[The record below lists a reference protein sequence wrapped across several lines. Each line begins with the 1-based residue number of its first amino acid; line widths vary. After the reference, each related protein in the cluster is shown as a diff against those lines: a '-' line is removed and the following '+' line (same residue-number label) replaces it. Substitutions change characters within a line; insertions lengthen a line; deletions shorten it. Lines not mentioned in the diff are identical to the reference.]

1 PRCTTIAVRLRSMR
15 FGHAMIDDVMKV
27 RLIAASLVAALL
39 AGPVVLDACLFTCHT
54 STSTQ
59 AHEDSGATS
68 CHHATEES
76 DARVEPPPASC
87 GHDHSPAPSIASPVQ
102 SSSSYASLPAVVN
115 DAASAACDVVRAL
128 AASHCGSP
136 PGIHRKPAVP
146 LRV

>member
-1 PRCTTIAVRLRSMR
+1 
-15 FGHAMIDDVMKV
+15 MIDDVMKV

-59 AHEDSGATS
+59 ADEDSGATS
-68 CHHATEES
+68 CHQATEES

-87 GHDHSPAPSIASPVQ
+87 GHDHTPAPLTMTAKERGVDARVDAACVVVDSLATHSPAPIEFRVAS
-102 SSSSYASLPAVVN
+102 AVVP
-115 DAASAACDVVRAL
+115 DTRSGPACSL
-128 AASHCGSP
+128 
-136 PGIHRKPAVP
+136 P